1 MTTRGKNAL
10 TILGHSPLFAGI
22 DPAMLRTMVKAL
34 DEEHWPKRRVIMLP
48 GRESDRVY
56 VLLNGRVK
64 ISLHNDSGRELTLF
78 LLGPGDVFNLECLL
92 DRQKQEILAQSLE
105 TADAMSGPIELW
117 ANWLD
122 TIPTFRH
129 AFRKYLEQRLHDLTE
144 LAGDLALHDTMTRLV
159 HLLLRYFNDG
169 NRLKEHNLIEDLS
182 HDELAHMIGTVRVV
196 INRLL
201 TELKH
206 DAIIDT
212 KPGRLRVLN
221 LQKLL
226 KKADHHANGFSGF
239 GQRY

>member
-22 DPAMLRTMVKAL
+22 DPAGLRSMVEAL
-34 DEEHWPKRRVIMLP
+34 DEEHWPKHRVVMLP
-48 GRESDRVY
+48 GRESDHVY
-56 VLLNGRVK
+56 VLLKGRVK
-64 ISLHNDSGRELTLF
+64 ISLHNDNGRELTLF
-78 LLGPGDVFNLECLL
+78 LLGPGDVFNMECLL
-92 DRQKQEILAQSLE
+92 DRQEQEVLAQTLE
-105 TADAMSGPIELW
+105 TVEAMSGPIELW
-117 ANWLD
+117 TNWLD
-122 TIPTFRH
+122 TIPPFRR
-129 AFRKYLEQRLHDLTE
+129 AFRKYLEKRLRDLTE

-169 NRLKEHNLIEDLS
+169 NKLKEHNLIEDLS

-201 TELKH
+201 TELRH

-226 KKADHHANGFSGF
+226 QKADHHADVFSGLS
-239 GQRY
+239 Q